1 MNLVPGITSANQGL
15 QAEQLRMEVISQ
27 NIANARTTHT
37 ASGGAYQRQAVRFSE
52 ALGEAL
58 QGQSGGLRGFGPD
71 RPGSGSMPRVDIIPD
86 DRPPVRVHQPGHPDA
101 DEEGYVSYP
110 AINVHEEMADLIS
123 ASRTYEANLAVIRNG
138 RALAQQA
145 LSIGRR
151 S

>member
-1 MNLVPGITSANQGL
+1 MNLIPGATSATQGL

-27 NIANARTTHT
+27 NIANARTTRT
-37 ASGGAYQRQAVRFSE
+37 SSGGPYQRQAVRFSE

-58 QGQSGGLRGFGPD
+58 SGVDTTRGD
-71 RPGSGSMPRVDIIPD
+71 RNAMPRLEILPD
-86 DRPPVRVHQPGHPDA
+86 TRPPVRVHQPGHPDA
-101 DEEGYVSYP
+101 DGEGFVSYP
-110 AINVHEEMADLIS
+110 AISVHEEMADLVS

-151 S
+151 A

>member
-1 MNLVPGITSANQGL
+1 MNLIPGAVSASHGL

-27 NIANARTTHT
+27 NVANARTTRT
-37 ASGGAYQRQAVRFSE
+37 AAGGPYQRQAVRFSE

-58 QGQSGGLRGFGPD
+58 SGP
-71 RPGSGSMPRVDIIPD
+71 PMGSPVSGVLTTAEIVTD

-101 DEEGYVSYP
+101 DSEGFVSYP

>member
-27 NIANARTTHT
+27 NIANARTTKT
-37 ASGGAYQRQAVRFSE
+37 AAGGPYQRQSVRFLD

-58 QGQSGGLRGFGPD
+58 QGASSEGRPGGLQTRTEIVKD
-71 RPGSGSMPRVDIIPD
+71 SQ
-86 DRPPVRVHQPGHPDA
+86 PPVRVHQPGHPDA
-101 DEEGYVSYP
+101 DEDGYVSYP
-110 AINVHEEMADLIS
+110 AINIHEEMADLIS